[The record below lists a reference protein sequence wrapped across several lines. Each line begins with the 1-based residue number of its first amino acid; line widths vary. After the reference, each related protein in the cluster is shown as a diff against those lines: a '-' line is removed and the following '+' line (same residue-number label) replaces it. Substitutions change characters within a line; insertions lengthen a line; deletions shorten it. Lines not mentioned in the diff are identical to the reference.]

1 MKLIL
6 HLVMSNFLRWGNL
19 ALGVGKF
26 AKSFFRRARDEL
38 RLYSDT
44 EITMHCDKL
53 LNLMQLKNLRRVLR
67 RKIILMRVR
76 LLSLERKLLPLI
88 GALMHF

>member
-6 HLVMSNFLRWGNL
+6 HLVMANFLRWGNL

-53 LNLMQLKNLRRVLR
+53 LSKGSGKM
-67 RKIILMRVR
+67 
-76 LLSLERKLLPLI
+76 
-88 GALMHF
+88 